1 MAILYL
7 RYYLLSSIMRLIA
20 VNDYICSMKKPYGCR
35 VTDEELAILRKK
47 AGVSET
53 TSLECFGN
61 MLVHY
66 GLLYKEVDVFRYR
79 STPCFA
85 KGQQYFDDLVQS
97 FYYLSLEMIKMDCEK
112 GLSDELFIKLAK
124 ANEEMRLALASKSAS

>member
-1 MAILYL
+1 
-7 RYYLLSSIMRLIA
+7 
-20 VNDYICSMKKPYGCR
+20 MKKSYGCR

-47 AGVSET
+47 AEVSET
-53 TSLECFGN
+53 TPLERFGN
-61 MLVHY
+61 ILVHY
-66 GLLYKEVDVFRYR
+66 GLLYKEVDEFRYR
-79 STPCFA
+79 STHCFA

-97 FYYLSLEMIKMDCEK
+97 FYHLSLEMIKMDCEK